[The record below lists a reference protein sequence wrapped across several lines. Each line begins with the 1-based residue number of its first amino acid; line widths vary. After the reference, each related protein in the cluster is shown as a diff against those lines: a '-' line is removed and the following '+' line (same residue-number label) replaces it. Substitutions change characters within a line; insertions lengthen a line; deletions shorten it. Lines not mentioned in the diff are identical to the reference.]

1 MTNEELLLAM
11 STMMDTKL
19 RAELQPL
26 KNQIQDMQNEIHNM
40 QNEIHNVKLFQ
51 ENVIMPQLNTIQS
64 CYLDTYHRYRDNAD
78 RMDAA
83 YEDIDIL
90 KKVIAQHSEKLQ
102 AIS

>member
-26 KNQIQDMQNEIHNM
+26 KNQIQDMQDEIHN
-40 QNEIHNVKLFQ
+40 IKLFQ

-64 CYLDTYHRYRDNAD
+64 CYLDTYHRYRNNAD

-90 KKVIAQHSEKLQ
+90 KKVVAQHSEKLQ

>member
-26 KNQIQDMQNEIHNM
+26 KNQIQDMQDEIHN
-40 QNEIHNVKLFQ
+40 IKLFQ

-90 KKVIAQHSEKLQ
+90 KKVVAQHSEKLQ

>member
-26 KNQIQDMQNEIHNM
+26 KNQMQDMQDEIHK
-40 QNEIHNVKLFQ
+40 IKLFQ
-51 ENVIMPQLNTIQS
+51 ENIIMPQLNTIQS

-78 RMDAA
+78 KMDAA
-83 YEDIDIL
+83 FEDIDIL
-90 KKVIAQHSEKLQ
+90 KKVVAQHSEKLQ

>member
-19 RAELQPL
+19 KAELQPL
-26 KNQIQDMQNEIHNM
+26 KNQMQDMQDEIHN
-40 QNEIHNVKLFQ
+40 IKLFQ
-51 ENVIMPQLNTIQS
+51 ENIIMPQLNTIQS

-78 RMDAA
+78 KMDAA
-83 YEDIDIL
+83 FEDIDIL
-90 KKVIAQHSEKLQ
+90 KKVVAQHSEKLQ